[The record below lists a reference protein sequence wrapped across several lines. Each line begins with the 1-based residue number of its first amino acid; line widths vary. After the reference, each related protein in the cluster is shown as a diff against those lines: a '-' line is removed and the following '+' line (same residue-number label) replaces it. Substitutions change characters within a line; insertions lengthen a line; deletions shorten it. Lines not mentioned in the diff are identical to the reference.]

1 MSLLQKQLQ
10 QHSFFSE
17 VDQNVTHSY
26 TRSRCTVV
34 GDPPLYQLIPLSEG
48 IDLQW
53 RVD

>member
-10 QHSFFSE
+10 QHSFFQKWTKMSPILIQGAD
-17 VDQNVTHSY
+17 VL
-26 TRSRCTVV
+26 VV